1 MKKLLV
7 VLLCLFITAC
17 GTKTKNSDISDSVLR
32 KYKED
37 LSYIKKTKKFDNVSD
52 KMNMKLYYTE
62 INEGYRYELVIDEPK
77 ENMCNIKAISYSSS
91 CLDDYQPTI
100 GYFDKETYSMVPGVV
115 DKKKNIYKGISLSGR
130 VKKKETLKVFVHYDK
145 KKSDSDE
152 SYSYC
157 FEVKNEN

>member
-17 GTKTKNSDISDSVLR
+17 GTKTKDSDISDSTLK

-52 KMNMKLYYTE
+52 KMNTKLYYTE
-62 INEGYRYELVIDEPK
+62 INEGYRYELIIDEPK
-77 ENMCNIKAISYSSS
+77 ENMYNIKAISYSSS

-100 GYFDKETYSMVPGVV
+100 GYFDKETYSMIPGIV
-115 DKKKNIYKGISLSGR
+115 DKKKNIYKGITLSGR
-130 VKKKETLKVFVHYDK
+130 VRKKETLKVLVEFDT
-145 KKSDSDE
+145 KKSQSGE

>member
-7 VLLCLFITAC
+7 VLLCLFMTAC
-17 GTKTKNSDISDSVLR
+17 GTKTKDSDISDDVLK

-37 LSYIKKTKKFDNVSD
+37 LLYIKKTKEFDNISD
-52 KMNMKLYYTE
+52 KMNIKLYYTK

-77 ENMCNIKAISYSSS
+77 ENMYNIKAISYSSS

-100 GYFDKETYSMVPGVV
+100 GYFDKDTYSMVPGVV

-130 VKKKETLKVFVHYDK
+130 VKN
-145 KKSDSDE
+145 
-152 SYSYC
+152 SYC

>member
-77 ENMCNIKAISYSSS
+77 ERTC
-91 CLDDYQPTI
+91 TI
-100 GYFDKETYSMVPGVV
+100 LRLFH
-115 DKKKNIYKGISLSGR
+115 I
-130 VKKKETLKVFVHYDK
+130 VHH
-145 KKSDSDE
+145 
-152 SYSYC
+152 
-157 FEVKNEN
+157 V

>member
-52 KMNMKLYYTE
+52 MNQKRT
-62 INEGYRYELVIDEPK
+62 
-77 ENMCNIKAISYSSS
+77 C
-91 CLDDYQPTI
+91 TI
-100 GYFDKETYSMVPGVV
+100 LRLFH
-115 DKKKNIYKGISLSGR
+115 I
-130 VKKKETLKVFVHYDK
+130 VHH
-145 KKSDSDE
+145 
-152 SYSYC
+152 
-157 FEVKNEN
+157 V

>member
-62 INEGYRYELVIDEPK
+62 INEGVIDEPK
-77 ENMCNIKAISYSSS
+77 ENMYNIKAISYSSS

>member
-1 MKKLLV
+1 M

-77 ENMCNIKAISYSSS
+77 ENMYNIKAISYSSS
-91 CLDDYQPTI
+91 C
-100 GYFDKETYSMVPGVV
+100 
-115 DKKKNIYKGISLSGR
+115 
-130 VKKKETLKVFVHYDK
+130 
-145 KKSDSDE
+145 
-152 SYSYC
+152 
-157 FEVKNEN
+157 

>member
-17 GTKTKNSDISDSVLR
+17 GTKTKNSYISDSVLR

-77 ENMCNIKAISYSSS
+77 ENMYNIKVISYSSS

>member
-17 GTKTKNSDISDSVLR
+17 GTNTKDSDISDSVLK

-37 LSYIKKTKKFDNVSD
+37 LSYIKKTTKFDNASD
-52 KMNMKLYYTE
+52 KMNIKLYYTE

-77 ENMCNIKAISYSSS
+77 ENMYNIKAISYSSS

-100 GYFDKETYSMVPGVV
+100 GYFDKETYSMVPGIV

>member
-52 KMNMKLYYTE
+52 KMNMKLYYT
-62 INEGYRYELVIDEPK
+62 
-77 ENMCNIKAISYSSS
+77 
-91 CLDDYQPTI
+91 
-100 GYFDKETYSMVPGVV
+100 
-115 DKKKNIYKGISLSGR
+115 
-130 VKKKETLKVFVHYDK
+130 
-145 KKSDSDE
+145 
-152 SYSYC
+152 
-157 FEVKNEN
+157 